1 MELIKFG
8 KLLKAFAWILAGT
21 GLILAL
27 LPGSQP
33 VDLVVLAG
41 LAALFYLNGWSLT
54 RQVLAGFWTGIVLT
68 LLSTGLLG
76 WRTAETIIR
85 FREMAKS
92 NQMALFP
99 STGVEAILFGI
110 LTLASLLIWMVSLS
124 QIRSV
129 IQKPK

>member
-8 KLLKAFAWILAGT
+8 KLLKAFAWILAGS
-21 GLILAL
+21 GLILAF

-54 RQVLAGFWTGIVLT
+54 RQVLAGFWTGILLT
-68 LLSTGLLG
+68 FLSTGLLG
-76 WRTAETIIR
+76 WRTADTIIR
-85 FREMAKS
+85 FRAMAKS

-99 STGVEAILFGI
+99 STGVEAIFFGL
-110 LTLASLLIWMVSLS
+110 LTLACLLIWMVSLS
-124 QIRSV
+124 QINSV
-129 IQKPK
+129 IQKQK